1 MYNTIII
8 GAGPAG
14 MAAALYLKRSG
25 LKTLII
31 DKDAPGGQML
41 KTDKIENYLG
51 FKNISGA
58 DLALNM
64 FNQIKDLEIDY
75 VYGNVISVT
84 KNNKFTVKTETDSYQ
99 SDHVIIATGKIN
111 NKLGLTGE
119 DKIKGISYCAVCDG
133 AFYKDKIVGIVG
145 AGNSAFTE
153 ALYLSSLAKK
163 VYIIN
168 RSNQIKADETYKIK
182 VKNKENIIYLSTAKV
197 TKLNS
202 KDNILNSVIINDKE
216 ELPLDGLFLAIGGTP
231 KTDFIK
237 GVKTENNYII
247 VNQKMETNI
256 NGLYAVGDVIKKDY
270 YQIATAINDGVV
282 AALSI
287 KEGGIS

>member
-1 MYNTIII
+1 MYDTIII

-51 FKNISGA
+51 FQSISGA

-64 FNQIKDLEIDY
+64 FNQLKKLEVDY
-75 VYGNVISVT
+75 IYGNVVSVL
-84 KNNKFTVKTETDSYQ
+84 KDNKFLVKTETGSYQ
-99 SDHVIIATGKIN
+99 SNYVIIATGKTN
-111 NKLGLTGE
+111 NKLGLAGE

-133 AFYKDKIVGIVG
+133 AFYKNKVVGVVG

-168 RSNQIKADETYKIK
+168 RTEQIKADEIYITKAK
-182 VKNKENIIYLSTAKV
+182 KQANIIYLTNAKV

-202 KDNILNSVIINDKE
+202 KDNALKSIILNDKE
-216 ELPLDGLFLAIGGTP
+216 ELSLDGLFLAIGGTP
-231 KTDFIK
+231 KTNFIK
-237 GVKTENNYII
+237 NIKNENNYII
-247 VNQKMETNI
+247 VNKKMETNI
-256 NGLYAVGDVIKKDY
+256 KGLYAAGDVIKKDY
-270 YQIATAINDGVV
+270 YQIATAVNDGVI

-287 KEGGIS
+287 KEGGTL

>member
-25 LKTLII
+25 LKVLII

-51 FKNISGA
+51 FSSISGA

-64 FNQIKDLEIDY
+64 FKQIKNDVKY
-75 VYGNVISVT
+75 VYGEVT
-84 KNNKFTVKTETDSYQ
+84 SITKENNFIVATEKESYQ
-99 SDHVIIATGKIN
+99 SKNIVIATGKEN
-111 NKLGLTGE
+111 NKLGLPGE
-119 DKIKGISYCAVCDG
+119 DKIKGLSYCAVCDG

-153 ALYLSSLAKK
+153 ALYLSTLAKK

-168 RSNQIKADETYKIK
+168 RSENIKADMIYQTK
-182 VKNKENIIYLSTAKV
+182 VKNKENIVYLKNASVTA
-197 TKLNS
+197 LN
-202 KDNILNSVIINDKE
+202 DNEGILNSVTLNNKE
-216 ELPLDGLFLAIGGTP
+216 ILPLDGLFLAIGGRPQVKFMKNLKEEKGYLIVNEKRETN
-231 KTDFIK
+231 IK
-237 GVKTENNYII
+237 GV
-247 VNQKMETNI
+247 
-256 NGLYAVGDVIKKDY
+256 YAVGDVIKKDY
-270 YQIATAINDGVV
+270 YQIATAVNDGIV

-287 KEGGIS
+287 KESEI

>member
-1 MYNTIII
+1 MYNTVII

-14 MAAALYLKRSG
+14 MAAALYLSRSG

-31 DKDAPGGQML
+31 DQDAPGGQML

-51 FKNISGA
+51 FSSISGA
-58 DLALNM
+58 DLALKM
-64 FNQIKDLEIDY
+64 FKQVKENNIAY
-75 VYGNVISVT
+75 AYGKVINVEK
-84 KNNKFTVKTETDSYQ
+84 KNEFIVKTETDSYQ
-99 SDHVIIATGKIN
+99 SNNVIIATGKVN
-111 NKLGLTGE
+111 NKLGLKNE

-145 AGNSAFTE
+145 AGNAAFTE

-168 RSNQIKADETYKIK
+168 RSERVRADKIYQTK
-182 VKNKENIIYLSTAKV
+182 VKNKENIVYLSNAIITEIND
-197 TKLNS
+197 L
-202 KDNILNSVIINDKE
+202 DGIINNIIINNKSQFKI
-216 ELPLDGLFLAIGGTP
+216 DGLFLAIGGRP
-231 KTDFIK
+231 QIDFIEGLRK
-237 GVKTENNYII
+237 ENGYVL

-256 NGLYAVGDVIKKDY
+256 KGLYAIGDVIKKDY
-270 YQIATAINDGVV
+270 YQIGTAINDGIV

-287 KEGGIS
+287 KEEEI